1 MYVSKVHS
9 VIYNLSGKQWQPV
22 VYMKK
27 SFISL
32 KLVLHTFNV
41 VSCHAM
47 NLIATLWGLPGAI
60 NRKFVSM
67 FVTLLFY
74 LCHTVELLTLGGFFI
89 FWSSSKSLGLI
100 SKE

>member
-9 VIYNLSGKQWQPV
+9 VIHNLSGKQWQPV

-47 NLIATLWGLPGAI
+47 NLVATLWGLPAAI

-67 FVTLLFY
+67 FVTM
-74 LCHTVELLTLGGFFI
+74 LLTLGGFFI
-89 FWSSSKSLGLI
+89 FWNSSKSLGLI